1 MLIPT
6 GGFGWVIGDHEVTP
20 AGQSECILSVGAE
33 SERGVDD
40 VVERAHRAGATI
52 VTAPGQQPCGYAGA
66 FADPDG
72 HVWMVMSEPP
82 PA

>member
-1 MLIPT
+1 M
-6 GGFGWVIGDHEVTP
+6 GDGDHEVTP
-20 AGQSECILSVGAE
+20 PGHSECILSVGAE

-40 VVERAHRAGATI
+40 VVERAHQAGATI
-52 VTAPGQQPCGYAGA
+52 VTAPGPQPWGYSGA